1 MWLFDL
7 ILVGLLFIM
16 NVVVGGEWSVKTG
29 GVIIKKRLYLDTG

>member
-29 GVIIKKRLYLDTG
+29 V